1 MSAPFIHETAIVDEG
16 ARIGEDSR
24 VWHWVHICGGAVI
37 GDGCS
42 LGQNVFIGN
51 AVVVGNNVKI
61 QNNALVYDPARVAD
75 GVFIG
80 PAAILTND
88 VYPRAIDPS
97 GELKDTSGWESQGV
111 DVKKGASIGARAVV
125 LAGVTIGHWALVA
138 AGATVIRDVPD
149 YALVAGNPAVR
160 KAWIGRSG
168 RRLKPDGDNAYRCAH
183 TGDRFEEADG
193 VLQLLA

>member
-1 MSAPFIHETAIVDEG
+1 MTKKIVETAQ
-16 ARIGEDSR
+16 IGEG
-24 VWHWVHICGGAVI
+24 VII
-37 GDGCS
+37 GDGS
-42 LGQNVFIGN
+42 SVWDFVQIREN
-51 AVVVGNNVKI
+51 AVLGTNCVVGRGAYIGPGVQIGDNVKI